1 MTSKE
6 FRGDRRQLGAS
17 CHSAGRARAERLLRA
32 IAVARPRLLSTA
44 NFLETSIVIESRYGS
59 EGGRDLD
66 LLIAKLEIDVVAF
79 TRKQADIARRAY
91 RAFGKGAGTAGL
103 NFGDCFAYALATDTG
118 APLLFKGDDLT
129 RSDVTAAVY

>member
-1 MTSKE
+1 VIVDS
-6 FRGDRRQLGAS
+6 
-17 CHSAGRARAERLLRA
+17 SALLAILQEEPEAERLLRA

-91 RAFGKGAGTAGL
+91 RAFGKGVDWAGL

-118 APLLFKGDDLT
+118 APLLFKGDDFT